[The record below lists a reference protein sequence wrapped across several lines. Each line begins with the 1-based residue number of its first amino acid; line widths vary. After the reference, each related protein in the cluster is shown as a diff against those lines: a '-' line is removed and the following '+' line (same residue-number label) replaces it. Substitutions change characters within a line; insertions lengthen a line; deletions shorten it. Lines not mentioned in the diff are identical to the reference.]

1 MVPRRRQMGP
11 VVIGLNIGLN
21 FYMSCG
27 EVDVVTLTAT
37 LTDST

>member
-1 MVPRRRQMGP
+1 MVPRRRQLGP
-11 VVIGLNIGLN
+11 VVIGLN